1 MDRVTKENTTL
12 HDVWALMLGAVPGA
26 LPVCL
31 CGRSG
36 SGRRTLPR
44 MAASA
49 GAVRALY
56 TLLLPLKHSGP
67 VGCRALSR
75 PRWAATSKQ

>member
-44 MAASA
+44 MAAGA
-49 GAVRALY
+49 GAARMLRAPTAPE
-56 TLLLPLKHSGP
+56 TLRACRLPCPFPPQVGGHKH
-67 VGCRALSR
+67 
-75 PRWAATSKQ
+75 